1 MRHAFNLMVLTIAAL
16 AFLSVLEFDVRWV
29 VAAVLASLAIG
40 AMFDSFWGD

>member
-1 MRHAFNLMVLTIAAL
+1 MRHVFNLIVMTIAAL
-16 AFLSVLEFDVRWV
+16 AFLSVLSFDVRWV